1 MSWVNV
7 NINKNQVKYD
17 TGSASLIK
25 LPGSEDKIWVPNKCI
40 REGAHRA
47 ALNVGFNED
56 WSYHA
61 VRGKTIKFEISGED
75 VIEAFRNMTVVGRQE
90 DEIERYEHFPM
101 RIKSK
106 GVKQVDPSLIR

>member
-7 NINKNQVKYD
+7 NINKNQVKYNN
-17 TGSASLIK
+17 GSASLIK

-40 REGAHRA
+40 REGVHMA

-61 VRGKTIKFEISGED
+61 VRVKTIKFDISGKD
-75 VIEAFRNMTVVGRQE
+75 VIEAFSNMDVVDRQAA
-90 DEIERYEHFPM
+90 EIEIYEHFPA

-106 GVKQVDPSLIR
+106 GVKTVDPSLVR